1 MNAYDWAKF
10 QHHVP
15 LGNPLKYQISG
26 IVFYG
31 FLLETYPH
39 FDEGRLKAAYANDDV
54 FVKNM
59 VNNYPQ
65 LLHAVVSPETYLNPT
80 ETYNANFMYFLVDGD
95 WLLMD
100 DILMI
105 DDEPAP
111 VEIRKDHFG
120 DFQPE
125 IVQPEPEPL
134 PFDGPVQDDEDQLMR
149 EYDAQ
154 IAQDEVQ
161 SLSNPDG
168 PGSWDHSD
176 YIAAVQNEP
185 DPNIETPVYSADE
198 LIEAKNTEIIR
209 LMDELAKAQ
218 RQLDALV
225 KPLRKVNLAEISPM
239 EGLTLLHEMKRVMKA
254 GE

>member
-15 LGNPLKYQISG
+15 LGNPLKYQING

-59 VNNYPQ
+59 VSNYPQ

-95 WLLMD
+95 WLLID

-125 IVQPEPEPL
+125 IVQPEPL
-134 PFDGPVQDDEDQLMR
+134 PFDGPVQD
-149 EYDAQ
+149 
-154 IAQDEVQ
+154 
-161 SLSNPDG
+161 
-168 PGSWDHSD
+168 
-176 YIAAVQNEP
+176 EP

-209 LMDELAKAQ
+209 LMDELAKTRAQ
-218 RQLDALV
+218 LESLM
-225 KPLRKVNLAEISPM
+225 KPLRIAKLTEISPF
-239 EGLTLLHEMKRVMKA
+239 EALTFLHELKRIVQSHEAKRAMKA